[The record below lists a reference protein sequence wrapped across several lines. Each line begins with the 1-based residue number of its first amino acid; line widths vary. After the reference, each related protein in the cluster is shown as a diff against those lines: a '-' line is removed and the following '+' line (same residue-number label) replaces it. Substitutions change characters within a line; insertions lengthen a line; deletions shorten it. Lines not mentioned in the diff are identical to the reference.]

1 MMVRRVRFALLSF
14 IAVLGQVVLSGT
26 AKATQAE
33 AATIMHETF
42 KGDAVITRNVTAPK
56 PGAYLL
62 ILKNGTVGPHNIEQ
76 CDVEDTDE
84 EKNECLSRNL
94 RENVDQ
100 DFSRAKEAE
109 IKINGRWVQGITN
122 ARSLLI
128 VPVTLKG
135 GTNKIDLQLQGR
147 SSSKLTVSLEPAPQ
161 AALPPEAAFL
171 VNRLIN
177 PVRTPFTFD
186 AKESFSPNGN
196 SLRYSWNFGDGT
208 IESGKSRVSHSFSK
222 PGTYSV
228 QLTVT
233 DQATRLSSSF
243 SVDVTVLGND
253 KTKPPKNEKPK
264 PIIQYALDTTNPL
277 HVTFD
282 GTQSTD
288 DGTIVSYSWI
298 IFADHRH
305 DRHHDH
311 RSTFERS
318 GVQFDYTFPRAGS
331 YTVRLT
337 VKDNQGAEA
346 ATERVVS
353 TSDMSGLVRDESL
366 FGPKKYYSKKKV
378 VESFTLESPRLAV
391 LKIKNADGLEHP
403 IESCARTPWPEKLS
417 CLFQNSV
424 NRAYI
429 ALYRVSQA
437 EVFINGQRV
446 TDRIDKHKAYYETVV
461 SLQTSN
467 TIEIRTK
474 GWPSAFIELELQS
487 LEVNEAPIV
496 YVTHSEP
503 RRGIP
508 QLIEFD
514 ASTSVDMNDR
524 IMSYRFQAFK
534 ADGAVAIDTDWQA
547 ASYAALEFT
556 ERGTFT
562 VVVSARDTFGAVGT
576 KSLPITIESNQLPL
590 VTASYVVLS
599 NQAPY
604 QVRVTATA
612 SDPDGDALQ
621 YNFAYSTGQVS
632 GFQDSPQGLTSF
644 AAAGTYSVDVT
655 ARDVNGGTATFTLPI
670 TVGGN
675 LLPIANFDFVTD
687 RGGYAP
693 LTVTVDA
700 SPPSDPD
707 DATETL
713 RYFWTF
719 GDNSP
724 RVEGKILSHTF
735 INQGQYTV
743 TLSVL
748 DPKRGLSTK
757 SRAAFAWR
765 TTPPNPVL
773 IANPRLGPASLTVDF
788 DASQSTPGASP
799 IASYLFDYADG
810 TFESSLTPFKTHTFT
825 QPGIYNVA
833 LIVYD
838 TDGNGNIGGQTI
850 YVFDGK
856 KPSAAIQ
863 VVSSDVITP
872 ARFELQGSGV
882 SPNPLGTITD
892 YKWTLPNGTVQTG
905 ASLVYT
911 TSTNGNFN
919 IQLEVK
925 DSYGYWSD
933 PASIDLSAASGTLP
947 IAQITAD
954 KTRIAFG
961 QAVKLSGLNSYT
973 SNGQAN
979 LVSYEWT
986 LPNGNK
992 IYGPEKT
999 VTFSAS
1005 GLKTVSLVVTDSKG
1019 YVSSPA
1025 TIQIQVDARQT
1036 PTAVIT
1042 SSTSGTVIPVTATA
1056 NGLQSTT
1063 PNPGATIT
1071 GYEWRLQAP
1080 DATPP
1085 LDIQAFGPEITGTLI
1100 WPVNY
1105 TLSLRVFDSAG
1116 AVSGW
1121 VSQAFGPLLN
1131 TSPIAVVT
1139 PTSVIGNAPTTATLS
1154 SIGST
1159 DPDGHNIVNAHWIFS
1174 DGGEY
1179 WGLIASYYIANPGR
1193 YTATVRVLDEYG
1205 AWSDPVTIPIT
1216 LDANLPPIALL
1227 TSAQSTTNKF
1237 SFTFDAS
1244 GSFDL
1249 DGTVARF
1256 DWFFSDGYVSL
1267 GAGPVITHAFPS
1279 AGTWRAGVNVF
1290 DNKGTMATVQVE
1302 VTVSANLPPIARFK
1316 VLSTDYDTRSMSLSA
1331 ADSTDD
1337 TGIAS
1342 YSWSFDDGTSATGA
1356 TVTKSFSESGSHEV
1370 TLTVTDLNGLK
1381 AIANQIV
1388 LIDYQGAPIS
1398 QAVAS
1403 LVQGFSTLSVR
1414 NDETLTV
1421 NALPAEVRFSADR
1434 SLISQSLNNE
1444 YLWSFGDG
1452 ETSSDQNP
1460 RHRYSKPGLYDVTL
1474 TVKDQSGTTS
1484 TAALKVSI
1492 PDELCL
1498 SDENATCFNVIGQNP
1513 GLLDPTQP
1521 LVITPATAM
1530 SFADGSGN
1538 AFLTPAASEYGTTED
1553 AIDISAHVTTQEG
1566 QLVIN
1571 IPALLTTLTAPL
1583 DTYDLRI
1590 SVISL
1595 PEFSPI
1601 HGTIHGIAI
1610 AGGAMSIQ
1618 VDQSIASATVTNTST
1633 GFQITKQP
1641 NSTSVQFQKLPKG
1654 SYTINL
1660 SGASG
1665 VAYGNAT
1672 ITSTSELSLHGSL
1685 QNSVPN
1691 AVINALAEQ
1700 SAPTIQKM
1708 ATSSKASAQSVSMAT
1723 YESDVYGPNVYPF
1736 VVLDSTPSNLG
1747 IGRTEGVTV
1756 RNIGSV
1762 NPQTGETAKL
1772 SVITDQ
1778 SKFADTPGHVLSPGE
1793 TISIG
1798 CHAYSDEY
1806 MPDYS
1811 PERVAEFPG
1820 AFARGEALYR
1830 EYLRLQALTEEYY
1843 AAYLALRVPVNIKG
1857 AECQAYFQ
1865 AGAMTEYQACSIEL
1879 RALEIVSTDYAV
1891 AYYYPTAAAVAPAL
1905 SAYQIYWS
1913 NYLGPYYQWRTA
1925 QVSSGIT
1932 YELVAHLKGTK
1943 NGNPSIQSINIGSFS
1958 PTELKGSWTTPIG
1971 NPNSPTF
1978 GSKEKLF
1985 SFTLPSTA
1993 PSDTSVIYELR
2004 YNDRGA
2010 RSFRYKPDSDEI
2022 VWNAPLHRAYCAP
2035 SNAEPSIQITA
2046 LGSFPV
2052 ADTTVVSPPTLL
2064 SKVFAVA
2071 KSLSIQ
2077 SQTALSS
2084 TCNEEFNNSVDCFK
2098 LRNQLVENATTL
2110 LSAPGAGST
2119 GLFPMEV
2126 DDATTPSKH
2135 INPFPSFNPFDPSDT
2150 TNYKNWVKD
2159 AYGFIVDV
2167 EARFNGIELVTS
2179 VELSIS
2185 RGDKRLVV
2193 STKTI
2198 DQTISHLEASLR
2210 ILGINTR
2217 SGNLGIARFHIP
2229 HSLMVQKLTE
2239 LDTLSNLAGKTQ
2251 PFKIEISVKG
2261 KRGAADYA
2269 DQRSLLTKP
2278 MWNLKNLKP
2287 NSMSMDTYLYGG
2299 QISSF
2304 GTSNLV
2310 DFLSTLATAVDA
2322 TDSPFKDNPDT
2333 TQANDG
2339 YGPFRINDGS
2349 NPYGGKLHP
2358 HETHSNGETLDT
2370 ITFGGAVLGGDYDY
2384 VPKREYDSIE

>member
-1 MMVRRVRFALLSF
+1 M
-14 IAVLGQVVLSGT
+14 
-26 AKATQAE
+26 
-33 AATIMHETF
+33 
-42 KGDAVITRNVTAPK
+42 
-56 PGAYLL
+56 
-62 ILKNGTVGPHNIEQ
+62 
-76 CDVEDTDE
+76 
-84 EKNECLSRNL
+84 
-94 RENVDQ
+94 
-100 DFSRAKEAE
+100 
-109 IKINGRWVQGITN
+109 
-122 ARSLLI
+122 
-128 VPVTLKG
+128 
-135 GTNKIDLQLQGR
+135 
-147 SSSKLTVSLEPAPQ
+147 
-161 AALPPEAAFL
+161 
-171 VNRLIN
+171 
-177 PVRTPFTFD
+177 
-186 AKESFSPNGN
+186 
-196 SLRYSWNFGDGT
+196 
-208 IESGKSRVSHSFSK
+208 
-222 PGTYSV
+222 
-228 QLTVT
+228 
-233 DQATRLSSSF
+233 
-243 SVDVTVLGND
+243 
-253 KTKPPKNEKPK
+253 
-264 PIIQYALDTTNPL
+264 
-277 HVTFD
+277 
-282 GTQSTD
+282 
-288 DGTIVSYSWI
+288 
-298 IFADHRH
+298 
-305 DRHHDH
+305 
-311 RSTFERS
+311 
-318 GVQFDYTFPRAGS
+318 
-331 YTVRLT
+331 
-337 VKDNQGAEA
+337 
-346 ATERVVS
+346 
-353 TSDMSGLVRDESL
+353 
-366 FGPKKYYSKKKV
+366 
-378 VESFTLESPRLAV
+378 
-391 LKIKNADGLEHP
+391 
-403 IESCARTPWPEKLS
+403 
-417 CLFQNSV
+417 
-424 NRAYI
+424 
-429 ALYRVSQA
+429 
-437 EVFINGQRV
+437 
-446 TDRIDKHKAYYETVV
+446 
-461 SLQTSN
+461 
-467 TIEIRTK
+467 
-474 GWPSAFIELELQS
+474 
-487 LEVNEAPIV
+487 
-496 YVTHSEP
+496 
-503 RRGIP
+503 
-508 QLIEFD
+508 
-514 ASTSVDMNDR
+514 
-524 IMSYRFQAFK
+524 
-534 ADGAVAIDTDWQA
+534 
-547 ASYAALEFT
+547 
-556 ERGTFT
+556 
-562 VVVSARDTFGAVGT
+562 
-576 KSLPITIESNQLPL
+576 
-590 VTASYVVLS
+590 
-599 NQAPY
+599 
-604 QVRVTATA
+604 
-612 SDPDGDALQ
+612 
-621 YNFAYSTGQVS
+621 
-632 GFQDSPQGLTSF
+632 
-644 AAAGTYSVDVT
+644 
-655 ARDVNGGTATFTLPI
+655 
-670 TVGGN
+670 
-675 LLPIANFDFVTD
+675 
-687 RGGYAP
+687 
-693 LTVTVDA
+693 
-700 SPPSDPD
+700 
-707 DATETL
+707 
-713 RYFWTF
+713 
-719 GDNSP
+719 
-724 RVEGKILSHTF
+724 
-735 INQGQYTV
+735 
-743 TLSVL
+743 
-748 DPKRGLSTK
+748 
-757 SRAAFAWR
+757 
-765 TTPPNPVL
+765 L
-773 IANPRLGPASLTVDF
+773 IANPRVGPASLTVDF

-825 QPGIYNVA
+825 QPGIYNVG

-905 ASLVYT
+905 PSLIYT

-919 IQLEVK
+919 IQLQVK

-933 PASIDLSAASGTLP
+933 PTSIDLSAASGTLP

-961 QAVKLSGLNSYT
+961 QAIKLSGLNSYT

-999 VTFSAS
+999 VTFSAT

-1042 SSTSGTVIPVTATA
+1042 ASTSGTVIPVTATA

-1085 LDIQAFGPEITGTLI
+1085 LDIQAFGPEIQGVLT

-1121 VSQAFGPLLN
+1121 VSHTFGPLLN
-1131 TSPIAVVT
+1131 TPPVAVIT
-1139 PTSVIGNAPTTATLS
+1139 PSSVIDTAPTTVTLS

-1179 WGLIASYYIANPGR
+1179 WGLIAPYYIANPGN

-1216 LDANLPPIALL
+1216 LNANLPPVALM
-1227 TSAQSTTNKF
+1227 TVAPDTNNKF
-1237 SFTFDAS
+1237 NFTFDAS
-1244 GSFDL
+1244 TSFDL
-1249 DGTVARF
+1249 DGTIARY
-1256 DWFFSDGYVSL
+1256 DWFFSDGFVSL
-1267 GAGPVITHAFPS
+1267 GAGSAITHAFPA

-1290 DNKGTMATVQVE
+1290 DNKGAMATVHVE
-1302 VTVSANLPPIARFK
+1302 VTVSANLPPVARIK
-1316 VLSTDYDTRSMSLSA
+1316 VLSTDFDTRSVSLTA
-1331 ADSTDD
+1331 TDSTDD

-1342 YSWSFDDGTSATGA
+1342 YSWSFDDGTTADGA
-1356 TVTKSFSESGSHEV
+1356 TATKSFAEGDSHKV
-1370 TLTVTDLNGLK
+1370 TLSVTDVDGQK
-1381 AIANQIV
+1381 TTASQFV
-1388 LIDYQGAPIS
+1388 VIDYQGVPIA

-1484 TAALKVSI
+1484 SAALKVSI

-1498 SDENATCFNVIGQNP
+1498 SDENASCFNVIGQNP

-1521 LVITPATAM
+1521 LVIAPATAM

-1553 AIDISAHVTTQEG
+1553 AIDISAHVTTQGG

-1571 IPALLTTLTAPL
+1571 IPALLPTLTAPL
-1583 DTYDLRI
+1583 DTYDLSI
-1590 SVISL
+1590 SIVSL
-1595 PEFSPI
+1595 PDFSPI
-1601 HGTIHGIAI
+1601 HGTIYGIAI

-1618 VDQSIASATVTNTST
+1618 VDQPVATATVTNTST

-1641 NSTSVQFQKLPKG
+1641 NNTFVQFQKLPKG

-1660 SGASG
+1660 GGASG

-1708 ATSSKASAQSVSMAT
+1708 ATSSKASATSISMAISGS
-1723 YESDVYGPNVYPF
+1723 EVYGPNLYPF
-1736 VVLDSTPSNLG
+1736 VVLDSTPTSLG

-1778 SKFADTPGHVLSPGE
+1778 SKFADTPGHMLSPGE

-1798 CHAYSDEY
+1798 CHAYSDEF
-1806 MPDYS
+1806 MPDYT
-1811 PERVAEFPG
+1811 PEKVSEFPE
-1820 AFARGEALYR
+1820 AFARGEALYK
-1830 EYLRLQALTEEYY
+1830 EYLRLVALRDEYY
-1843 AAYLALRVPVNIKG
+1843 EAWTQLRIPVNTKS
-1857 AECQAYFQ
+1857 AECQAYLQ
-1865 AGAMTEYQACSIEL
+1865 NNATQQYNTCRIEL
-1879 RALEIVSTDYAV
+1879 RALEVVSE
-1891 AYYYPTAAAVAPAL
+1891 
-1905 SAYQIYWS
+1905 
-1913 NYLGPYYQWRTA
+1913 NYLRDYYNPVAGAVTPAYNTYFVYWQNYQGPYSLWRTA
-1925 QVSSGIT
+1925 QASSGIT
-1932 YELVAHLKGTK
+1932 YELVAHLKSTK
-1943 NGNPSIQSINIGSFS
+1943 NGAPSIQSINIGSFS
-1958 PTELKGSWTTPIG
+1958 PSELKGSWTTDAG
-1971 NPNSPTF
+1971 PNSPTF

-1985 SFTLPSTA
+1985 SFTLPSNA

-2022 VWNAPLHRAYCAP
+2022 VWNAPRHRAYCAP
-2035 SNAEPSIQITA
+2035 TNSEPSIQITA

-2052 ADTTVVSPPTLL
+2052 ADTTVVSPPTLM

-2071 KSLSIQ
+2071 KGFSVQ
-2077 SQTALSS
+2077 SQS
-2084 TCNEEFNNSVDCFK
+2084 TLATGCNEEFNNSTDCFK
-2098 LRNQLVENATTL
+2098 LRNQMVENATTL
-2110 LSAPGAGST
+2110 LSAPGAGAT

-2135 INPFPSFNPFDPSDT
+2135 INPFPNFNPFDPSDT
-2150 TNYKNWVKD
+2150 TDYKNWVKA
-2159 AYGFIVDV
+2159 AYGVIVDV

-2198 DQTISHLEASLR
+2198 DQTVPLIEAALR
-2210 ILGINTR
+2210 NLGINTR

-2229 HSLMVQKLTE
+2229 HSLMVQKVTE
-2239 LDTLSNLAGKTQ
+2239 LDTLSNLAGRTQ

-2261 KRGAADYA
+2261 KRGAAEYA

-2287 NSMSMDTYLYGG
+2287 NSMSITEFLYSDK
-2299 QISSF
+2299 ISSF
-2304 GTSNLV
+2304 GIAGLSNLV
-2310 DFLSTLATAVDA
+2310 AGLAQSVDA
-2322 TDSPFKDNPDT
+2322 IPSAFYDNPAT
-2333 TQANDG
+2333 PESADG
-2339 YGPFRINDGS
+2339 YGPLRMNDAS
-2349 NPYGGKLHP
+2349 LPYGGFFRP
-2358 HETHSNGETLDT
+2358 THTTGHQRGTNLD
-2370 ITFGGAVLGGDYDY
+2370 IKYFGGNLLGPDYDFVFKSNTTVDGILFPAGTSRRY
-2384 VPKREYDSIE
+2384 HDLLVLLEYSKNLQGPDGTFMGTENSCLSEFDIDTCKRRITIEKCLYGELPTDPLPGHGIGSCAGGGTPPIAAADRLGIWVQSNQDGIKELRRITPGLLLLVSGGTGWFKSLKASIDVQIPSWFPRSQTWQGYSALTGRDITGSLLQFGLLPNQLQIRHPVGSGLFLVRHPISELEDAALTDYAKGNEKHYDHIHINGVP